1 MVSVETK
8 NSKESKGT
16 GRQYKV
22 TKMRLIRKSRVASTG
37 QLSKVCWQ
45 GHAGASRVQT
55 RSGYSFVAVA
65 LPLIHSQEYNRK
77 WSYGVPIK

>member
-1 MVSVETK
+1 MKLRIARKARALAHSTK
-8 NSKESKGT
+8 LP
-16 GRQYKV
+16 
-22 TKMRLIRKSRVASTG
+22 KMRPIRKSRVAITG
-37 QLSKVCWQ
+37 QLSRVCWQ

-55 RSGYSFVAVA
+55 LAGYSFVAVA